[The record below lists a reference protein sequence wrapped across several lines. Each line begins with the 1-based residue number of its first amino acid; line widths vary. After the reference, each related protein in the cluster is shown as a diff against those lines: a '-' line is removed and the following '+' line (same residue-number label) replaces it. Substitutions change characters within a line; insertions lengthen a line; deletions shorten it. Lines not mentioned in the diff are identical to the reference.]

1 MAILNTYTKQA
12 ADHLDYDIEYEDFLS
27 TGDSVLSGTVSV
39 SPSGLTI
46 DPPLVVGTTLK
57 LWVSGGTVGTTYK
70 ADVTMTTA
78 QGRIKQDELRF
89 RIKEY

>member
-1 MAILNTYTKQA
+1 MAILNTFVKQP
-12 ADHLDYDIEYEDFLS
+12 ADYLDYDVEYEDFLS
-27 TGDSVLSGTVSV
+27 DGDSVASGTATVSAA
-39 SPSGLTI
+39 GLTV

-57 LWVSGGTVGTTYK
+57 LWVAGGTVGTTYK
-70 ADVTMTTA
+70 VDVTMTTA